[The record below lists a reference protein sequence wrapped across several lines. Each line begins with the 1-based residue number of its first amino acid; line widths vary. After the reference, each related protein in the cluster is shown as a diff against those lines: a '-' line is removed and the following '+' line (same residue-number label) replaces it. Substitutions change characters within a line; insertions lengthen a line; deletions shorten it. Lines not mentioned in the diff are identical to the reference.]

1 MTEETAA
8 TEHVVQTELLPVSTL
23 ELGKIHQGDCI
34 ELMQRIDSGTIDL
47 VFADP
52 PFNIGYEYDQYHDR
66 QEDEAYITW
75 SRTWM
80 EEVHRILKPGG
91 TFWLAIGDEYAAEL
105 KVDAEHKI
113 GFATRSWVVWYYTFG
128 VNCTRK
134 FSRSHVHLFHFV
146 KDENNFTFN
155 AEDPSVRVPS
165 ARALV
170 YADKRANPNGRL
182 PDDTWILR
190 PQDLGHGFDT
200 MDDTVYFAR
209 VAGTFAERQG
219 FHGCQMPEQ
228 LLGRI
233 VRVSSNSS
241 DIVLDPFAG
250 SGTTL
255 AVAKKLGRQWIGCEM
270 SEEYV
275 RAATERLSAIH
286 IGDSLDGPAD
296 PIASAPSTSNGRRL
310 AELRE
315 EKVAEPVERSSE
327 AIEAPIAKTAKRELR
342 ELVRDTIV
350 EAFFAAHDGYS
361 IDWLLANPQLQE
373 VFHEEC
379 REAGLIGSAVDWNR
393 ELLRIRKQG
402 GFPKRGKINKVH
414 ISDAE
419 LEAYDFAAEIGWR
432 FTNDKFH
439 GPSLDEILCD
449 PEKAAY
455 FGRVAKRF
463 APGFEPVNYR
473 WAALRLRKASRDLVD
488 EVKQYHFVFAKRDFS
503 RFQTWGRFN
512 AKRYAGQ
519 AGLYLLRDDER
530 SPLYVG
536 VANDLGARL
545 AQHLDCPAFDES
557 VSQVAVI
564 AGEELPGEE
573 YRAAFKEDLVRRHQ
587 PRWNVNLV
595 GLAKS
600 ASE

>member
-1 MTEETAA
+1 MSDQDTLCDQA
-8 TEHVVQTELLPVSTL
+8 VQTELLPTSTL
-23 ELGKIHQGDCI
+23 EVGKIHPGDCI
-34 ELMQRIDSGTIDL
+34 ELMQQIDTGTIDL

-66 QEDEAYITW
+66 QEDDEYIAW
-75 SRTWM
+75 SRAWM

-113 GFATRSWVVWYYTFG
+113 GFSTRSWVVWYYTFG
-128 VNCTRK
+128 VNCKRK

-155 AEDPSVRVPS
+155 AEDPAVRVLS

-190 PQDLGHGFDT
+190 PQDLSHGFDT

-233 VRVSSNSS
+233 VRVSSNPG
-241 DIVLDPFAG
+241 DVVLDPFAG

-255 AVAKKLGRQWIGCEM
+255 AVAKKLDRQWIGCEL
-270 SEEYV
+270 SDEYV
-275 RAATERLSAIH
+275 RAATDRLAAVNV
-286 IGDSLDGPAD
+286 GDELVGPGD

-310 AELRE
+310 AT
-315 EKVAEPVERSSE
+315 VEPVDSEPKPLAVPAAPVAVRS
-327 AIEAPIAKTAKRELR
+327 AKRELR
-342 ELVRDTIV
+342 DLVHEAIV
-350 EAFFAAHDGYS
+350 EAFFMAHDGYS
-361 IDWLLANPQLQE
+361 IDWLLANPKLQAA
-373 VFHEEC
+373 FHEGC
-379 REAGLIGSAVDWNR
+379 RDAGLIGSPVDWNR
-393 ELLRIRKQG
+393 ELLRIRKTG
-402 GFPKRGKINKVH
+402 GFPKRGQVKKAHV
-414 ISDAE
+414 SDEE
-419 LEAYDFAAEIGWR
+419 LDAYDFAAEIGWR
-432 FTNDKFH
+432 LTNDKFD

-449 PEKAAY
+449 PTKASY
-455 FGRVAKRF
+455 FGRIAKRF
-463 APGFEPVNYR
+463 APGFELVDYR

-488 EVKQYHFVFAKRDFS
+488 EVKQYHFVFVKRDFA
-503 RFQTWGRFN
+503 RFQRWNRNGAARFDSQP
-512 AKRYAGQ
+512 GV
-519 AGLYLLRDDER
+519 YLLRGEYR
-530 SPLYVG
+530 EPLYVG
-536 VANDLGARL
+536 RTRDLGRRL
-545 AQHLDCPAFDES
+545 AQHRVCPAMAEVVTH
-557 VSQVAVI
+557 VSII

-573 YRAAFKEDLVRRHQ
+573 YRAAFKEDLVRRYQ

-595 GLAKS
+595 GLAS
-600 ASE
+600 APRD